1 MWVYSWV
8 LKVAV
13 ISMHRVCPVWISPPA
28 LLEFLALASPQC
40 ISVSLNRANSVL
52 LMTAPLILID
62 WQVQIAHSP
71 PPSSHTYNVGC
82 WNIWIPREEI
92 WHKRRQH
99 ILISRTTRCLSRLP
113 CCCHIRHTSGLA
125 IYCLLINFAPIKLY
139 LSFWWK
145 WQRVMRLHSSW

>member
-1 MWVYSWV
+1 MKTCLFSSILFKHKHKYTGQWGILKTWVYSWV

-40 ISVSLNRANSVL
+40 ISVSLNRANSVP

-62 WQVQIAHSP
+62 WQVQIAHS

-99 ILISRTTRCLSRLP
+99 ILISRTMRCLRAG
-113 CCCHIRHTSGLA
+113 CHAVDTFSTHLVW
-125 IYCLLINFAPIKLY
+125 P
-139 LSFWWK
+139 
-145 WQRVMRLHSSW
+145 